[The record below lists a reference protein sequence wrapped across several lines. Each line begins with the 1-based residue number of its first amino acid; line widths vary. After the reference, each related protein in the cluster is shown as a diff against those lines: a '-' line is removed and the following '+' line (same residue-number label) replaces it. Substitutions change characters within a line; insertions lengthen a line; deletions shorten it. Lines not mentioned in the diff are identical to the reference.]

1 MIKYSCKQ
9 NERGKIMAKKFLLL
23 DLDKFE
29 DYTKDELLHQPLS
42 EELKK
47 SATHDFTAEEL
58 AQYLNNEGDIENY
71 MVYPYVVED
80 EVTLTQDDWY
90 DITVNDELGV
100 HIKRNDVG
108 YSVDLYNVNDLS
120 DDGFISSA
128 TALDDDF
135 VNVDDDGWN
144 DEV

>member
-1 MIKYSCKQ
+1 
-9 NERGKIMAKKFLLL
+9 MAKKFLLL

-29 DYTKDELLHQPLS
+29 DQTKDELLHQPLT

-58 AQYLNNEGDIENY
+58 AQYLNSEGDIENY
-71 MVYPYVVED
+71 MVYPYAVED
-80 EVTLTQDDWY
+80 EVTLTEDDWY
-90 DITVNDELGV
+90 DITVNDELNV
-100 HIKRNDVG
+100 HIKRNDTG

-128 TALDDDF
+128 TATDDNF
-135 VNVDDDGWN
+135 VNEDDDGWN

>member
-1 MIKYSCKQ
+1 
-9 NERGKIMAKKFLLL
+9 MAKKFLLL

-29 DYTKDELLHQPLS
+29 DQTKDELLHQPLS